1 MEVVHIY
8 KGLRDVTVN
17 VSDDGD
23 DWPWS
28 GDWSVCRTNR
38 EMTKDLIKLEMM
50 CRVYSFRPNW
60 LQCAINQ
67 GKRQITES
75 WNEMEI
81 RRAKKN

>member
-38 EMTKDLIKLEMM
+38 EMTKDLIKEEMM
-50 CRVYSFRPNW
+50 CRVYSFRPTRNC
-60 LQCAINQ
+60 LY
-67 GKRQITES
+67 
-75 WNEMEI
+75 
-81 RRAKKN
+81 KNDFRGSFSCIYF